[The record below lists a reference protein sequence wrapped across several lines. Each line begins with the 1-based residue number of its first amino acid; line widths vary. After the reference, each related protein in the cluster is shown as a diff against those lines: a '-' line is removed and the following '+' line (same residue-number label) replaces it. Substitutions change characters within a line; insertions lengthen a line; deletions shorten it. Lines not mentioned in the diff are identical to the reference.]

1 MPTTTSHFNL
11 KKPTGDDLYNHLTID
26 NPNMD
31 AIDTQ
36 MYNNQQAAIC
46 LATHSKV
53 GTVQTL
59 VRSGGKSPM
68 FRFVATAAFTAGDT
82 FTVDGQAVTA
92 VLPSGEGLSAG
103 AFVINSNVLCCLVG
117 TVLTVYTV
125 AASGG
130 DVDAATLEG
139 HPASYFAVASET
151 AAKSQSTGVA
161 LNTGLWTG
169 AEGAY
174 SQTANVAGVTASNN
188 LVVAPDTSDANTW
201 AAVVENQ
208 VRCTAQ
214 ANGSLTFTADSLPD
228 VAVKFIVIIL
238 G

>member
-1 MPTTTSHFNL
+1 MPTTTSHFGL

-31 AIDTQ
+31 AIDTA

-59 VRSGGKSPM
+59 TRTGGKSPM
-68 FRFVATAAFTAGDT
+68 FRFVATSKFTAGDT

-92 VLPSGEGLSAG
+92 VLPNGAGLSTD

-117 TVLTVYTV
+117 TVLTMYTV
-125 AASGG
+125 AAQSGE
-130 DVDAATLEG
+130 VDADTLEG
-139 HPASYFAVASET
+139 HPASYFAVKSET
-151 AAKSQSTGVA
+151 AVKSTSQGVT

-169 AEGAY
+169 AEGKYA
-174 SQTANVAGVTASNN
+174 QTVNVAGVTSASN
-188 LVVAPDTSDANTW
+188 LVIGPAAGSWD
-201 AAVVENQ
+201 AAVAAQ

-214 ANGSLTFTADSLPD
+214 GNASLTFTAGKLPETP
-228 VAVKFIVIIL
+228 VVMTVIIV